1 MNLLRKM
8 FLIVLRAS
16 IVLLVFGSTANGQ
29 VPGQP
34 ANSYVSGSNWY
45 CVDGYQKVGNQCLSI
60 FRGIGGQPANSY
72 VSGSNWYCVDGYQK
86 VGNSCVS
93 IFASSSSSGS
103 TKATSS
109 SPSSSSVV
117 TPACAENGSC
127 YGDIS
132 ENTGRPKTIH
142 VEGYY
147 RKDGTYVRGHYRSK
161 PR

>member
-1 MNLLRKM
+1 MNLVGKM

-34 ANSYVSGSNWY
+34 ANSYV
-45 CVDGYQKVGNQCLSI
+45 L
-60 FRGIGGQPANSY
+60 
-72 VSGSNWYCVDGYQK
+72 GSNWYCVDGYQK

-93 IFASSSSSGS
+93 IFASSGSSES

-109 SPSSSSVV
+109 SPSSASVV